1 MVQMISLYLQQL
13 SYAYSKWTLV
23 SMRISVFLLCYL
35 LLPAANAQIGAIKA
49 GFLHPPDA
57 ARPGVYWYFMD
68 GNMTAESITKDL
80 EAMKKAGIGNLI
92 FLEVNVGVP
101 RGPVDFLSD
110 QWTSL
115 FVHAEKEARRL
126 GIEITLGIGPGWT
139 GSGGPWVKPE
149 WSMQHLVSSQ
159 VIAVAGD
166 HQKIVLP
173 VPLPKKPFF
182 GEGNL
187 TPGIRKEW
195 MDYYKDV
202 AVLAFPVPEYTKTIA
217 DYEEKALYYR
227 APYSSAV
234 VKPYLPSPANTTTNK
249 IATIQKNK
257 ILDLTHK
264 MQPNGTLNWSPS
276 SGKWMIMRFG
286 SRNNG
291 AITRPAPVPGLGLES
306 DKFDTTALNLHL
318 DAYVGKLLDK
328 IGKIDDGSPGGL
340 KRLHMDSWEMGAQ
353 NWTAT
358 FRKEFLKRRGYDPL
372 KYYPVYSGNIVG
384 SLEESERFLWDLRQ
398 TSQDLVLENHAQHV
412 KVYARRHH
420 LSLSIEPYDM
430 NPTADLELGSIA
442 DVPMAEFWSK
452 DFGFNAT
459 YSVIEATSV
468 AHVMSRSLVP
478 AEAFTAQGDEGWKQ
492 HPGSMKN
499 QGDWAFAAGIN
510 RFVYHTFQNQFL
522 ADSLKPGATMGPYGV
537 HWDRSQ
543 TWWPMVG
550 AYHQYVS
557 RCQYLLQQG
566 RTVADILYLTPE
578 GSPHVFVPPASV
590 ILGDTIGDRKGYN
603 FDGCSPGQLMKANVS
618 NGSVI
623 FSGGATYRILVLP
636 VFESMTPELLTKIGN
651 LVKQGATVVGGP
663 PLRSPSLTGYPACD
677 RKVQLLSR
685 MIWGSTDKPNKEIHR
700 TYGKGTLIWGGAF
713 SINIDHLYP
722 LYEFTANILRS
733 KKINEDFRSDGP
745 VRYTHRTADN
755 WDLYFVANTTNKPV
769 KVTGLFRTI
778 KGSPELWNAVT
789 GQIKQINDFK
799 KGEGIT
805 TIPLQLA
812 AYESCFV
819 MFSKDNKWQPSMIN
833 SETSINKLL
842 SLNGS
847 WDVSFDPK
855 WGGPAHTVFN
865 TLSDWSTN
873 ADEGI
878 KYYSGIAAYHQKFDL
893 PPNNRIS
900 GSGPLYLDLGEVK
913 NMARVTLNGKELG
926 VVWTAPWRIDISADV
941 REKSNELTIEVAN
954 LWPNRLIG
962 DEKKPF
968 DGVSNDKWPDWLT
981 KNQPRTSGRYT
992 FTTSP
997 HYNANSLLLESGL
1010 MGPVTII
1017 QEITRK

>member
-1 MVQMISLYLQQL
+1 MFKNLIICFLCIFCSL
-13 SYAYSKWTLV
+13 SE
-23 SMRISVFLLCYL
+23 
-35 LLPAANAQIGAIKA
+35 ANAQVNKLKA
-49 GFLHPPDA
+49 GFLHPPDT

-68 GNMTAESITKDL
+68 GNMNAESITKDL
-80 EAMKKAGIGNLI
+80 ESMKKAGIGNLI
-92 FLEVNVGVP
+92 FLEVNVGIP

-110 QWTSL
+110 KWTSL

-139 GSGGPWVKPE
+139 GSGGPWVKPAQ
-149 WSMQHLVSSQ
+149 SMQHLVSSQ
-159 VIAVAGD
+159 VIAAAGEP
-166 HQKIVLP
+166 QKIVLP
-173 VPLPKKPFF
+173 VPPPKKPFF

-187 TPGIRKEW
+187 SPEIRKEW
-195 MDYYKDV
+195 MDYYADV
-202 AVLAFPVPEYTKTIA
+202 AVLAFPVHEQTKTIA

-227 APYSSAV
+227 APYSSGT
-234 VKPYLPSPANTTTNK
+234 VKPYLPSPANSQADKTT
-249 IATIQKNK
+249 AIQKDK
-257 ILDLTHK
+257 IIDLTSK
-264 MQPNGTLNWSPS
+264 MQPNGTLNWAPP

-306 DKFDTTALNLHL
+306 DKFDTTALNAHL

-328 IGKIDDGSPGGL
+328 IGKIDEGSPGGL

-353 NWTAT
+353 NWTAN

-372 KYYPVYSGNIVG
+372 MYYPVYSGNIVG

-398 TSQDLVLENHAQHV
+398 TSQELVLENHAQHV
-412 KVYARRHH
+412 RDYARRHH

-452 DFGFNAT
+452 GFGFNST

-468 AHVMSRSLVP
+468 AHVMGRSLVP

-522 ADSLKPGATMGPYGV
+522 EDSLKPGATMGPYGV

-550 AYHQYVS
+550 AYHQYIS

-566 RTVADILYLTPE
+566 RTVADILFLTPE
-578 GSPHVFVPPASV
+578 GSPHVFIPPASA
-590 ILGDTIGDRKGYN
+590 ILGDTIGDRRGYN
-603 FDGCSPGQLMKANVS
+603 FDGCSPGQLMKADVR
-618 NGSVI
+618 NGNII
-623 FSGGATYRILVLP
+623 FQSGAIYRVLVLP
-636 VFESMTPELLTKIGN
+636 ILESMTPELLTKIGS
-651 LVKQGATVVGGP
+651 LVKQGATVIGNP
-663 PLRSPSLTGYPACD
+663 PLRSPSLSSYPACD
-677 RKVQLLSR
+677 RKVQLLNR
-685 MIWGSTDKPNKEIHR
+685 MIWGSTLKPNKEIHR
-700 TYGKGTLIWGGAF
+700 KYGKGTLIWGGAF
-713 SINIDHLYP
+713 SANTDHLYP
-722 LYEFTANILRS
+722 LYGLTANILRS

-755 WDLYFVANTTNKPV
+755 WDLYFVSNTTNKQV
-769 KVTGLFRTI
+769 KVNAYFRTV

-799 KGEGIT
+799 TVEGT
-805 TIPLQLA
+805 TTTTSLQLA

-819 MFSKDNKWQPSMIN
+819 MFSKDNKWIPSKIN
-833 SETSINKLL
+833 SEISVRTIL
-842 SLNGS
+842 SFKGS
-847 WDVSFDPK
+847 WDVDFDPK
-855 WGGPAHTVFN
+855 WGGLVHTVFD
-865 TLSDWSTN
+865 TLSDWTKNTN
-873 ADEGI
+873 EGI
-878 KYYSGIAAYHQKFDL
+878 KYYSGIATYHQKFDL
-893 PPNNRIS
+893 PPGNRIS
-900 GSGPLYLDLGEVK
+900 GSTLLYLDLGRVK

-926 VVWTAPWRIDISADV
+926 VIWTAPWRIDISADV
-941 REKSNELTIEVAN
+941 HEKNNELTIEVAN

-968 DGVSNDKWPDWLT
+968 DGISNNKWPDWLLN
-981 KNQPRTSGRYT
+981 NQPRTSGRYT
-992 FTTSP
+992 FTTAR
-997 HYNANSLLLESGL
+997 HYNAGSSLLESGL

-1017 QEITRK
+1017 QESIKK